1 MRGYINVTS
10 CLLVLSMLTG
20 CGLSD
25 PTGAGDIKV
34 QIKEMNLDGAKAMA
48 HLQSGNSGTKASM
61 EFNQEDALY
70 LVYDNNEIR
79 LPEIKFTVEFPD
91 SYSERDKKELKEYVS
106 VTIEEPKIKDFG
118 KYIYVYSSLI
128 YKIDIP
134 DWLTIPHAAHSHM
147 LVRKSDGLCMTVDEN
162 VGEILYH
169 LYEGAATVMEDSQ
182 GRCYVVSKYDAAR
195 IIRLSDTDGGVE
207 ISYVDAV
214 DKDGALSRLPRLQV
228 CNDIVY
234 IACMWFIDD
243 GFGYPLL
250 PDFTGGTAL
259 AAVSPDYTCERTY
272 FEGGVAMMG
281 FEKYGNDAYL
291 FVCEDPIITGSA
303 ESDIKVYKVTSGC
316 ELVAS
321 TTVTDAYSD
330 LGQLLSSDDGVFTYC
345 CQGAIVKFDAKSAE
359 CTATMLDESIRGHV
373 RGATFIGGKYYHVH
387 SPEGSGYVEVLK
399 IDVLT
404 ESVEQLKKFDVPA
417 GCRFSGRLNI
427 ADESKGRL
435 NVVGYF
441 NKTEDGMFVE
451 EVSVDVF
458 DPEIAKAY
466 ADEVAAKN
474 YGIDFGSYKVV
485 TVVPLDES
493 LEPSGN

>member
-1 MRGYINVTS
+1 MKMRKFLFAIAVIV
-10 CLLVLSMLTG
+10 LLAG
-20 CGLSD
+20 CSKWRNEE
-25 PTGAGDIKV
+25 PQFTFNIQA
-34 QIKEMNLDGAKAMA
+34 MNLEGAKAMA
-48 HLQSGNSGTKASM
+48 HLQSGAGTKASVGF
-61 EFNQEDALY
+61 EQEDALY

-134 DWLTIPHAAHSHM
+134 DWLTAPHAAHSHM

-214 DKDGALSRLPRLQV
+214 DKDGALSRLPRLLV

-272 FEGGVAMMG
+272 FEGVAMMG

-321 TTVTDAYSD
+321 TTVTDTYSD

-345 CQGAIVKFDAKSAE
+345 CQGAIVKFDAKSGE

-417 GCRFSGRLNI
+417 GCWFTGGLSI

-435 NVVGYF
+435 NVGGYF

-493 LEPSGN
+493 LKSSGK

>member
-1 MRGYINVTS
+1 M
-10 CLLVLSMLTG
+10 
-20 CGLSD
+20 
-25 PTGAGDIKV
+25 
-34 QIKEMNLDGAKAMA
+34 
-48 HLQSGNSGTKASM
+48 
-61 EFNQEDALY
+61 
-70 LVYDNNEIR
+70 
-79 LPEIKFTVEFPD
+79 
-91 SYSERDKKELKEYVS
+91 
-106 VTIEEPKIKDFG
+106 
-118 KYIYVYSSLI
+118 
-128 YKIDIP
+128 
-134 DWLTIPHAAHSHM
+134 
-147 LVRKSDGLCMTVDEN
+147 
-162 VGEILYH
+162 
-169 LYEGAATVMEDSQ
+169 
-182 GRCYVVSKYDAAR
+182 
-195 IIRLSDTDGGVE
+195 
-207 ISYVDAV
+207 
-214 DKDGALSRLPRLQV
+214 
-228 CNDIVY
+228 
-234 IACMWFIDD
+234 
-243 GFGYPLL
+243 
-250 PDFTGGTAL
+250 
-259 AAVSPDYTCERTY
+259 
-272 FEGGVAMMG
+272 AMMG

-417 GCRFSGRLNI
+417 GCRFSGGLNI